1 MKSLIV
7 KENNYVISESM
18 DLDYLRIY
26 PKLSIDACKGKT
38 VTMILNGQVERILPG
53 EYEGEIQLIY
63 TYIYCHHTSLRIR
76 CRERIYLSYRYL
88 CEK

>member
-1 MKSLIV
+1 MI

-53 EYEGEIQLIY
+53 EYEGEIQLIVRDAITRPFAFDTGKEY
-63 TYIYCHHTSLRIR
+63 TIVPVFM
-76 CRERIYLSYRYL
+76 
-88 CEK
+88 